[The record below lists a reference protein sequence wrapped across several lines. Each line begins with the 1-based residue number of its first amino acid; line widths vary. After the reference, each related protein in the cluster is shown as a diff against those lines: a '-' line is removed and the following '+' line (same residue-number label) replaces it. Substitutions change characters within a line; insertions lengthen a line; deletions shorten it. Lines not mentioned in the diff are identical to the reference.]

1 MIATS
6 FLVVSLIGAWFT
18 FNAFNP
24 MLAHRRRSIISFFAG
39 WLTAELALHQIAW
52 QVLAAVVFVWLGA
65 LAAWPG
71 QVALGICVASWA
83 ALLLLFRR
91 ASQAETV
98 VEDALRRGL
107 GDDYRAR
114 ILREFVEMLPAS
126 VNWRE
131 IALPFPMRDP
141 RVERIRDIA
150 YADGGRRGRKRGLKL
165 DLYRPREAPPGP
177 GGDVAGAPRRPRPI
191 LLQIHGG
198 AWVVGSK
205 NEQGIPLMLRMASH
219 GWLCAAIDYRLSP
232 HATFPDQIV
241 DVKRAIRWLKEHA
254 AEYGADPDF
263 IVVTGGSAGGHLS
276 SLAALTPNAPEFQPG
291 FEDDDTTVQGCVSF
305 YGVYDFTNREGV
317 YRHTGMQDLLARWVM
332 KGSLEEARARYEQAS
347 PLYRV
352 SADAPPF
359 FLVHGDLDS
368 LVPVGEARSLHQA
381 LRQVSQQPVAYA
393 EIPGAQHA
401 FEIFPSLRSALAIDG
416 VERFLFVVYS
426 EHLQRA
432 EARSGA
438 ASPGDGIGSEALHR
452 GAQLVEPV
460 LEEVPGTGDHP

>member
-1 MIATS
+1 MSVPVI
-6 FLVVSLIGAWFT
+6 FLVVSLVGAWFT

-24 MLAHRRRSIISFFAG
+24 MLKHRRRAVISFFAG

-52 QVLAAVVFVWLGA
+52 QVLATVVLVWLGA
-65 LAAWPG
+65 LDSWPG
-71 QVALGICVASWA
+71 KLALAISIGSWLALG
-83 ALLLLFRR
+83 LLFRR
-91 ASQAETV
+91 AWQAEV
-98 VEDALRRGL
+98 VVAQALRAGL
-107 GDDYRAR
+107 GEDFERR
-114 ILREFVEMLPAS
+114 IRPELAELLPGVIDWRPL
-126 VNWRE
+126 VN
-131 IALPFPMRDP
+131 PFRMRDP
-141 RVERIRDIA
+141 RVERLRDIP
-150 YADGGRRGRKRGLKL
+150 YADGGRRGRNRGLKL

-177 GGDVAGAPRRPRPI
+177 AGDVEGAPRRPRPI

-263 IVVTGGSAGGHLS
+263 IVVTGGSAGGHLA

-291 FEDDDTTVQGCVSF
+291 FEHADTTVQGCVAF
-305 YGVYDFTNREGV
+305 YGVYDFTNRDGV
-317 YRHTGMQDLLARWVM
+317 YRNDGLAGILGRYVM
-332 KGSLEEARARYEQAS
+332 KKRLSEAREAFEQAS

-352 SADAPPF
+352 GPDAPPF

-368 LVPVGEARSLHQA
+368 LVPVAEARGMFKA
-381 LRQVSQQPVAYA
+381 LRAVSRQPVVYA

-401 FEIFPSLRSALAIDG
+401 FEIFPSMRSALAIDG

-426 EHLQRA
+426 EHL
-432 EARSGA
+432 ARTEPASGVTADVA
-438 ASPGDGIGSEALHR
+438 ATRQAS
-452 GAQLVEPV
+452 
-460 LEEVPGTGDHP
+460 